1 MKLMNLLERLVVT
14 QERIADAFE
23 EQTRTNTERSAW
35 LTNIEDNELDRRR
48 DEVIAAQQGA
58 TDALVLNERYV
69 QAVEAI
75 ASALQQQPTDVPFIA
90 HVERR
95 TVFDERHQFRSSV
108 SEDRTL
114 KSDICIICHARRDDE
129 VHTT

>member
-58 TDALVLNERYV
+58 TDALLLSYRPAPGP
-69 QAVEAI
+69 QI
-75 ASALQQQPTDVPFIA
+75 RSANV
-90 HVERR
+90 
-95 TVFDERHQFRSSV
+95 SSFACLSQRLDKARGYEPWTEQVVACIPATTRLIREV
-108 SEDRTL
+108 SLCQLLTE
-114 KSDICIICHARRDDE
+114 
-129 VHTT
+129 